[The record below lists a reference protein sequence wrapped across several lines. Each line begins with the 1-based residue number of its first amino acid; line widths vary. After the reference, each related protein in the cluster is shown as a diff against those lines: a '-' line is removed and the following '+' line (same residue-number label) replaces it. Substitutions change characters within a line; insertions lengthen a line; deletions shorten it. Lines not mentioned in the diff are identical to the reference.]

1 MSSSDEVTVA
11 PPAVPSRG
19 SQKMLQLLRKRLR
32 QLAWITL
39 VLTLLLALV
48 AGIFGIW
55 WLNSLNGLPDIG
67 DPFDVA
73 AFQRFQIP
81 DEQNAFTFLRRANQK
96 LTPLP
101 DLPQKVRDTQRR
113 SAGRRPLRGSA
124 HGSRR
129 MDQRSH
135 CFRML
140 PINRMGSY
148 RGSAGVT
155 FLNTGMSSPTSWLG
169 WRSWKARGGR
179 NAVIRPARWDCYRAM
194 LRVSTHFRRRGSM
207 IERTIANRLFA
218 QVKPRLE
225 SWSADRRTAVPLLRQ
240 ALDEAITTQPRP
252 EWDAFSLKLD
262 YLFIMRM
269 LEQPRHDEVANSM
282 RDDFDYRLGSYQ
294 LPPDLAVY
302 VFIAHHFAS
311 REPERSRRATRLVFA
326 NWLGHVEDPAMRTKP
341 PAVRVYAR
349 SGRIGLLLY
358 PVSPQRR
365 PAPARSPLRNSRA
378 GSSRPGTPTRS

>member
-101 DLPQKVRDTQRR
+101 DLPQKVRD
-113 SAGRRPLRGSA
+113 SAATVGWSKAAPRLRAWVEANGPALALFQDAANQSDGLVSRVGGGYFPEYRYVEPDKLA
-124 HGSRR
+124 WLAFLEGSRR
-129 MDQRSH
+129 EERGDQ
-135 CFRML
+135 
-140 PINRMGSY
+140 
-148 RGSAGVT
+148 AG
-155 FLNTGMSSPTSWLG
+155 
-169 WRSWKARGGR
+169 A
-179 NAVIRPARWDCYRAM
+179 WDCYRAM
-194 LRVSTHFRRRGSM
+194 LRVLTHFRRRGSM

-358 PVSPQRR
+358 PVSPQA
-365 PAPARSPLRNSRA
+365 PAGAARSPLRNSRA